1 MKIVWEVEPEEV
13 AKLRRFVYTQ
23 KDNPFVRS
31 RIERNV
37 TNPPTSVEI
46 DLFWQVLV
54 SCLLTSRQRSGPDS
68 YVSQFLRSKPFSLT
82 YAFYQQESNPLAAG
96 ERVLRSAGGIRFYD
110 RIAGYLAEN
119 YATLSSGMWVE
130 TREVI
135 GGLIDQ
141 DSPSPE
147 HQAARFMRENF
158 KGVGPKQSRTLLQIL
173 GLTKYEFPLDSRITR
188 WLNNFH

>member
-13 AKLRRFVYTQ
+13 AQLRRFVSAG

-68 YVSQFLRSKPFSLT
+68 YVSQFLRSKPFPLAH
-82 YAFYQQESNPLAAG
+82 AFYQQESDPLAAG
-96 ERVLRSAGGIRFYD
+96 ERVLRSAGGIRFYG

-119 YATLSSGMWVE
+119 YTTLSDGLWVE
-130 TREVI
+130 TKKVI
-135 GGLIDQ
+135 
-141 DSPSPE
+141 
-147 HQAARFMRENF
+147 H
-158 KGVGPKQSRTLLQIL
+158 RTLNTPIL
-173 GLTKYEFPLDSRITR
+173 RLKSNFRFQMPLC
-188 WLNNFH
+188 L